1 MLAFMKAM
9 YPLRIKSSSRFSGV
23 IAALLASAVLFT
35 GCAST
40 HDVNVKRDAS
50 ELYNLAMEAYLSGK
64 LEESE
69 RNFKAILEDHP
80 LSRYATEAQL
90 LMGDVSYATENYED
104 AASYYTSFVAL
115 HPSHPRA
122 SYAQFQKGMSHFKD
136 VLSLDRDQTST
147 RKALFAFED
156 LLGAYPDSPYSPR
169 AKELISFLK
178 NRLAEREFYIA
189 RFYFKNKNYKGALG
203 RLRDILA
210 QYPDAG
216 INDKALFY
224 IGESYRGL
232 GEDELADETF
242 STLITNYPASPF
254 AKDAR
259 GKL

>member
-1 MLAFMKAM
+1 MFHLSVNFSNRFPALA
-9 YPLRIKSSSRFSGV
+9 
-23 IAALLASAVLFT
+23 AALLASIVLFT
-35 GCAST
+35 GCAT
-40 HDVNVKRDAS
+40 TAPVDVKRDAS
-50 ELYNLAMEAYLSGK
+50 ELYSLAMEAYLSGK

-69 RNFKAILEDHP
+69 KNLKTVLEDHP
-80 LSRYATEAQL
+80 LSSFATDSQL
-90 LMGDVSYATENYED
+90 LLGDVSFAMENYED

-136 VLSLDRDQTST
+136 VLSLDRDQTAT

-156 LLGAYPDSPYSPR
+156 LLQAYPDSPYGPR
-169 AKELISFLK
+169 AGELITFLK

-189 RFYFKNKNYKGALG
+189 RFYFKGKNYKGALG

-224 IGESYRGL
+224 IGEAYRKL
-232 GEDELADETF
+232 GEKDLASETF

-254 AKDAR
+254 ASEAR